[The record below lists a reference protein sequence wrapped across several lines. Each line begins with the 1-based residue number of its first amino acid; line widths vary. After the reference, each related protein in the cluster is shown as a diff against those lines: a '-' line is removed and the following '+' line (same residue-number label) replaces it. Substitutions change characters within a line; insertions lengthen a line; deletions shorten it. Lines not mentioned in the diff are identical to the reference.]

1 MEKDEMDMNHLT
13 EGLIWKWPIIWQEH
27 QVVNSQIDKGQMLE
41 DEKIKDEM
49 GKNEVARYLI
59 DFCKHDATKNVI

>member
-1 MEKDEMDMNHLT
+1 MDMNHLT
-13 EGLIWKWPIIWQEH
+13 EGLIWKWPIWQEH
-27 QVVNSQIDKGQMLE
+27 QVVNSQKIDKGQMLE

-59 DFCKHDATKNVI
+59 DFCKHDTTESRIEF